1 MLSELL
7 LLHCCDGGLLAAAAM
22 SAAALCNKP
31 CASSCPY
38 PCMQRL
44 SLARRAGHAARDHC
58 GAGSQGQAHPGEAAG
73 LLSGCIQAHQ
83 LGANFCPLLPRSSIG
98 RQPKCL
104 AAASTDPCAPGAL
117 ATTSGLAVL
126 PICLQGICGG
136 MGQITKAY
144 NGTYPSLLDMS
155 NFDPYTSACA
165 QGSKGGHVALW
176 ACGACMH
183 AASPNCCACCLTHPT
198 SIPPRSA
205 VRHRQ
210 HQHQCGSKGG
220 HQRQLG
226 AAAAG
231 LHPHKPHA
239 H

>member
-104 AAASTDPCAPGAL
+104 AAASTDPFAPGAL
-117 ATTSGLAVL
+117 GNHIRPGCAANL
-126 PICLQGICGG
+126 PAGHLWRHGPD
-136 MGQITKAY
+136 Y
-144 NGTYPSLLDMS
+144 
-155 NFDPYTSACA
+155 
-165 QGSKGGHVALW
+165 KGVQRHLPVPAGHV
-176 ACGACMH
+176 
-183 AASPNCCACCLTHPT
+183 
-198 SIPPRSA
+198 
-205 VRHRQ
+205 
-210 HQHQCGSKGG
+210 
-220 HQRQLG
+220 QL
-226 AAAAG
+226 
-231 LHPHKPHA
+231 
-239 H
+239 